1 MSYGIFGKFTT
12 TAGQQ
17 EKLVELLLEAAALFE
32 DEPSC
37 LHYIVSVSEE
47 ADTVIVHEIWTNQA
61 SHKASL
67 ELPATRRLIE
77 QARPFI
83 TGMERLLTFDPQG
96 GKGL

>member
-1 MSYGIFGKFTT
+1 MLVCS
-12 TAGQQ
+12 TARQG
-17 EKLVELLLEAAALFE
+17 KLVELLLEAAASFE

-47 ADTVIVHEIWTNQA
+47 ADPVIVHEIWTNQA

>member
-1 MSYGIFGKFTT
+1 MSYGICGKFTT
-12 TAGQQ
+12 AAGQQ
-17 EKLVELLLEAAALFE
+17 EKLVELLLEAADSLE
-32 DEPSC
+32 YVTSC
-37 LHYIVSVSEE
+37 LHYIVSVSDE
-47 ADTVIVHEIWTNQA
+47 ADTVIVHEIWTSQA

-77 QARPFI
+77 QARPLI